1 MTREHKLALIVGFA
15 LVLVVGILV
24 SDHFSKARTSQP
36 VGELTQGTTDQF
48 GSSSGGLRVNTPAPP
63 TIANTLPP
71 PPKSATL
78 PTTPLPGPEIVGNPV
93 LQPQTGT
100 PNTVDGSTGTVLTM
114 GTGPLPSTAGHNPA
128 LDANFI
134 SVPTP
139 LAQTGVV
146 PATTIPGLSSPRPD
160 SLDAVKTPSAGELGL
175 LPDAP
180 TPPSPTA
187 TPAPGALSTSIPTP
201 TPTAAPTE
209 RMINGVPVS
218 RLTRY
223 EVREGDSIFSIARTH
238 LGDGRLWTRL
248 RDFNP
253 GKIGRDGQIREGVS
267 LMLPP
272 RDARSTP
279 ASTARTENAD
289 RTKTDSKSADTKSDG
304 RKPAAASGT
313 YVVQAGDDLSKIA
326 QKTLGNSR
334 RFMEIADL
342 NGLADPDDLQVGMTL
357 KLPKR

>member
-1 MTREHKLALIVGFA
+1 VQGRTNVTREHKLALIVGFA

-71 PPKSATL
+71 PPRTATL
-78 PTTPLPGPEIVGNPV
+78 PSAPLPGPEIVGSPV
-93 LQPQTGT
+93 FQPQTAPPGA
-100 PNTVDGSTGTVLTM
+100 PGSVDGSTGTVLTM

-128 LDANFI
+128 LDSNFI

-146 PATTIPGLSSPRPD
+146 PAANIPGLSSPRPD
-160 SLDAVKTPSAGELGL
+160 SLDDVKTPSAGELGL
-175 LPDAP
+175 IPDAP
-180 TPPSPTA
+180 T
-187 TPAPGALSTSIPTP
+187 TPAPTVTPVVTTPPTP
-201 TPTAAPTE
+201 AE
-209 RMINGVPVS
+209 RSINGVPVS

-248 RDFNP
+248 REFNP
-253 GKIGRDGQIREGVS
+253 GKVGRDGQIREGVS

-272 RDARSTP
+272 RDARSNP
-279 ASTARTENAD
+279 ATAARTENAD
-289 RTKTDSKSADTKSDG
+289 RTKPDSKSADTKSDG

-326 QKTLGNSR
+326 QKALGNSR